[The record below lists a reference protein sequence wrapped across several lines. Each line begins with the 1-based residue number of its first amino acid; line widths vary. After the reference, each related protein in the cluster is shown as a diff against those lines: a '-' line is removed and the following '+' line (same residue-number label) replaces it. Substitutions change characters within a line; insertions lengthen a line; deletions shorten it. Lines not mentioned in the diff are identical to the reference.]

1 MFNTKFCTKCGS
13 KEVDP
18 STLYCT
24 RCGEPLKKEPA
35 AKPTNQW
42 TDEAIDAATSFINQA
57 NSGLTGWGRWI
68 AGIVLIIVVWQVIGN
83 IPLLITCGYLEESQM
98 RQFSCSN
105 YIITGDSP
113 ILNFVLTNY
122 GFIIGI
128 IGIWVTLKFIRRK
141 TLTQV
146 ITGRQSFD
154 YNRTLYAILVGICI
168 FTALFLFQLVVSQSS
183 FSFQSPR
190 PWEYLL
196 FFMFAIVLVP
206 YQCAFEEIFF
216 RGYLMQ
222 GISLITRNKYL
233 IVGLSS
239 LIFMI
244 PHLLNP
250 EPYEYGFFGYILT
263 LLVLGAA
270 FGLITLLDGGIEL
283 AVGMHAINNLWLYLI
298 ASTETSVI
306 DGLALFEVP
315 MEYGFV
321 PFALFIFYQLI
332 YIAVLNRK
340 YKWFEWR
347 KLVGV

>member
-1 MFNTKFCTKCGS
+1 
-13 KEVDP
+13 
-18 STLYCT
+18 
-24 RCGEPLKKEPA
+24 
-35 AKPTNQW
+35 
-42 TDEAIDAATSFINQA
+42 
-57 NSGLTGWGRWI
+57 
-68 AGIVLIIVVWQVIGN
+68 
-83 IPLLITCGYLEESQM
+83 
-98 RQFSCSN
+98 
-105 YIITGDSP
+105 
-113 ILNFVLTNY
+113 
-122 GFIIGI
+122 
-128 IGIWVTLKFIRRK
+128 
-141 TLTQV
+141 
-146 ITGRQSFD
+146 
-154 YNRTLYAILVGICI
+154 
-168 FTALFLFQLVVSQSS
+168 
-183 FSFQSPR
+183 
-190 PWEYLL
+190 
-196 FFMFAIVLVP
+196 
-206 YQCAFEEIFF
+206 
-216 RGYLMQ
+216 MQ